1 MSVFLFCFRYAIQ
14 LITVSNLV
22 TQKRKGTE
30 ITVADIKRA
39 YSLFFDETRTVQFL
53 SEYQKDFMFNEE
65 KNGGDADAEMETDS
79 WEPSNLSHIHTKTTY
94 IHPVPLLNGKWKS
107 GKIFCVILPDFFWI
121 CLTER
126 ISYLPHLL
134 V

>member
-1 MSVFLFCFRYAIQ
+1 MIIFNSEPYNLLIALFENSVFLFCFRYAIQ

-79 WEPSNLSHIHTKTTY
+79 
-94 IHPVPLLNGKWKS
+94 
-107 GKIFCVILPDFFWI
+107 
-121 CLTER
+121 
-126 ISYLPHLL
+126 
-134 V
+134 

>member
-1 MSVFLFCFRYAIQ
+1 MQFLYVCKRLQIFLLLSHDYYLSFDYRYAIQ

-39 YSLFFDETRTVQFL
+39 YSLFYDETRSVQFL

-65 KNGGDADAEMETDS
+65 KDENGGGGGADEMDTDS
-79 WEPSNLSHIHTKTTY
+79 
-94 IHPVPLLNGKWKS
+94 
-107 GKIFCVILPDFFWI
+107 
-121 CLTER
+121 
-126 ISYLPHLL
+126 
-134 V
+134 

>member
-1 MSVFLFCFRYAIQ
+1 MFLFCFRYAIQ

-65 KNGGDADAEMETDS
+65 KNWGDADAEMETDS
-79 WEPSNLSHIHTKTTY
+79 
-94 IHPVPLLNGKWKS
+94 
-107 GKIFCVILPDFFWI
+107 
-121 CLTER
+121 
-126 ISYLPHLL
+126 
-134 V
+134 